1 MIYTRGGPVRFF
13 CIIKSRTSG
22 VARMYRD
29 IDIQQKQNLFL
40 RRDFF
45 TERDLGTHKVS
56 HKIKKHNHHLS
67 KRTSLIWTRNFLT
80 SSDSLSK
87 KFLLLFVLCS
97 SPSKS
102 CQSLQKAITTYRRCQ
117 ERKRIRG
124 KDAFLYLSLHS
135 R

>member
-1 MIYTRGGPVRFF
+1 MFRCWTMNNFKFNDLFGSTFF
-13 CIIKSRTSG
+13 
-22 VARMYRD
+22 AHD
-29 IDIQQKQNLFL
+29 NLFL
-40 RRDFF
+40 FPAKTKTLLFKRDLP
-45 TERDLGTHKVS
+45 TERDLGKHKVS
-56 HKIKKHNHHLS
+56 HKIKKPHRHLPE
-67 KRTSLIWTRNFLT
+67 RASLIWTRNFLT